1 VAQVS
6 ELFAYYTENRSL
18 LNNQEKNL
26 NITAQKILAL
36 NAYCRDGQPLRAC
49 VGQQFDAFDPKLF
62 CASPVLQVG
71 VSKTVD
77 N

>member
-49 VGQQFDAFDPKLF
+49 VGQQFDAFDRT
-62 CASPVLQVG
+62 
-71 VSKTVD
+71 VSAVRR
-77 N
+77 